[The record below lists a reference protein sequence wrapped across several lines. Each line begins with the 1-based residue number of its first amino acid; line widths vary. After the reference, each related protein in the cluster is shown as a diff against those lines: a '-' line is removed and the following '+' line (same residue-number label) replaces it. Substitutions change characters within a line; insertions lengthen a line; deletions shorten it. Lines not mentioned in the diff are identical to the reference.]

1 MKLNIRKISK
11 SLLIA
16 FIAFIALGFIFR
28 SNIAR
33 YQFNRQTS
41 KIEDN
46 YSLKIKTQELRY
58 IGLRTIQLKGLSIQ
72 DNSDTL
78 VNIGF
83 VETKLSLIN
92 LLTLKI
98 NPLEVNIT
106 DSKVNIQNIL
116 FYRKSLSNKGNPVDS
131 IKQAGNSSN
140 SIIRLNKVI
149 RTFFGLSTAKFNVD
163 NFNLEYTDSTYSG
176 LLTIQNWKYSGK
188 KFNADAKFIDNTGE
202 NYIVL
207 NGITDKKNNT
217 INVTISGKDGA
228 TKVPFLEPF
237 LGITTLFDSAKVS
250 LEAKDLSKNNIE
262 LQFNSKVDKL
272 QIQGKRIAET
282 MVETDSLSANLIFK
296 ITPLSYCI
304 DTLSKINFNKLTAN
318 IGLCYKNDSIID
330 FSFKSG
336 NHKWQELIESL
347 PKGLFS
353 NISGMRL
360 NGEFQYS
367 LQVNLNTNNPDSLQ
381 IEPKLLSKGF
391 NIQSYGNTNFSA
403 LNDTFTHRIYND
415 GVFIKSIRVGDGKE
429 FISLNNISP
438 FLRWAIITSEDG
450 SFYNHRG
457 FDLDGIRY
465 AMACNIK
472 EKRFARGGSTISQQL
487 IKNLYLS
494 RNKNITRKFEEFLTV
509 WMIENNSIVSKDKML
524 EIYLNII
531 EWGPNVYGVKEA
543 CHYYFNKK
551 PNEISLQEA
560 LFLAYIVPRPTK
572 FKWVFDDENHLKP
585 FMLNSFEFVSNK
597 MLNRG
602 YITDDDY
609 SSILS
614 IDEFNLNG
622 EAKKLIAKQD
632 TFPSDTID
640 FVDFTEE

>member
-11 SLLIA
+11 SLLFA

-46 YSLKIKTQELRY
+46 YSLKIKTQDLRY

-72 DNSDTL
+72 NKLDTL

-83 VETKLSLIN
+83 IETKLSLLN

-98 NPLEVNIT
+98 NPLEVDIT
-106 DSKVNIQNIL
+106 DSKVNIHNIL
-116 FYRKSLSNKGNPVDS
+116 IYRKSLSNKGNPIDS
-131 IKQAGNSSN
+131 TKQASNSSN

-188 KFNADAKFIDNTGE
+188 KFNAHAKFIDNTGE

-207 NGITDKKNNT
+207 NGITDKKTNT

-262 LQFNSKVDKL
+262 LLFNSKVDKL

-318 IGLCYKNDSIID
+318 IGLCYKNDSIIS

-381 IEPKLLSKGF
+381 IEPKLISKGF

-403 LNDTFTHRIYND
+403 LNDTFTYRIYND

-429 FISLNNISP
+429 FISLNSISP

-487 IKNLYLS
+487 VKNLYLN

>member
-1 MKLNIRKISK
+1 
-11 SLLIA
+11 
-16 FIAFIALGFIFR
+16 
-28 SNIAR
+28 
-33 YQFNRQTS
+33 
-41 KIEDN
+41 
-46 YSLKIKTQELRY
+46 
-58 IGLRTIQLKGLSIQ
+58 
-72 DNSDTL
+72 
-78 VNIGF
+78 
-83 VETKLSLIN
+83 
-92 LLTLKI
+92 
-98 NPLEVNIT
+98 
-106 DSKVNIQNIL
+106 
-116 FYRKSLSNKGNPVDS
+116 
-131 IKQAGNSSN
+131 
-140 SIIRLNKVI
+140 
-149 RTFFGLSTAKFNVD
+149 
-163 NFNLEYTDSTYSG
+163 
-176 LLTIQNWKYSGK
+176 
-188 KFNADAKFIDNTGE
+188 
-202 NYIVL
+202 
-207 NGITDKKNNT
+207 
-217 INVTISGKDGA
+217 
-228 TKVPFLEPF
+228 
-237 LGITTLFDSAKVS
+237 
-250 LEAKDLSKNNIE
+250 
-262 LQFNSKVDKL
+262 
-272 QIQGKRIAET
+272 
-282 MVETDSLSANLIFK
+282 
-296 ITPLSYCI
+296 
-304 DTLSKINFNKLTAN
+304 
-318 IGLCYKNDSIID
+318 
-330 FSFKSG
+330 
-336 NHKWQELIESL
+336 
-347 PKGLFS
+347 
-353 NISGMRL
+353 
-360 NGEFQYS
+360 

-381 IEPKLLSKGF
+381 IEPKLISKGF

-429 FISLNNISP
+429 FISLNSISP
-438 FLRWAIITSEDG
+438 FLRWAMITSEDG

-487 IKNLYLS
+487 VKNLYLN

>member
-11 SLLIA
+11 SLLFA

-46 YSLKIKTQELRY
+46 YSLKIKTQDLRY

-72 DNSDTL
+72 NKLDTL

-83 VETKLSLIN
+83 IETKLSLLN

-98 NPLEVNIT
+98 NPLEVDIT
-106 DSKVNIQNIL
+106 DSKVNIHNIL
-116 FYRKSLSNKGNPVDS
+116 IYRKSLSNKGNPIDS
-131 IKQAGNSSN
+131 TKQASNSSN

-207 NGITDKKNNT
+207 NGITDKKTNT

-262 LQFNSKVDKL
+262 LLFNSKVDKL

-360 NGEFQYS
+360 NGEFQY
-367 LQVNLNTNNPDSLQ
+367 
-381 IEPKLLSKGF
+381 
-391 NIQSYGNTNFSA
+391 
-403 LNDTFTHRIYND
+403 
-415 GVFIKSIRVGDGKE
+415 
-429 FISLNNISP
+429 
-438 FLRWAIITSEDG
+438 
-450 SFYNHRG
+450 
-457 FDLDGIRY
+457 
-465 AMACNIK
+465 
-472 EKRFARGGSTISQQL
+472 
-487 IKNLYLS
+487 
-494 RNKNITRKFEEFLTV
+494 
-509 WMIENNSIVSKDKML
+509 
-524 EIYLNII
+524 
-531 EWGPNVYGVKEA
+531 
-543 CHYYFNKK
+543 
-551 PNEISLQEA
+551 
-560 LFLAYIVPRPTK
+560 
-572 FKWVFDDENHLKP
+572 
-585 FMLNSFEFVSNK
+585 
-597 MLNRG
+597 
-602 YITDDDY
+602 
-609 SSILS
+609 
-614 IDEFNLNG
+614 
-622 EAKKLIAKQD
+622 
-632 TFPSDTID
+632 
-640 FVDFTEE
+640 

>member
-11 SLLIA
+11 SLLFA

-33 YQFNRQTS
+33 YQFNRQAS

-46 YSLKIKTQELRY
+46 YSLKIKTQDLRY

-72 DNSDTL
+72 NKLDTL

-83 VETKLSLIN
+83 IETKLSLLN

-98 NPLEVNIT
+98 NPLEVDIT
-106 DSKVNIQNIL
+106 DSKVNIHNIL
-116 FYRKSLSNKGNPVDS
+116 IYRKSLSNKGNPIDS
-131 IKQAGNSSN
+131 TKQASNSSN

-207 NGITDKKNNT
+207 NGITDKKTNT

-262 LQFNSKVDKL
+262 LLFNSKVDKL

-381 IEPKLLSKGF
+381 IEPKLISKGF

-403 LNDTFTHRIYND
+403 LNDTFTHKVYND

-429 FISLNNISP
+429 FISLNSISP

-572 FKWVFDDENHLKP
+572 FKWVFDDENHLKQ

>member
-1 MKLNIRKISK
+1 MNLNIRKISK

-41 KIEDN
+41 RIEDN
-46 YSLKIKTQELRY
+46 YSLKIKTQDLRY

-72 DNSDTL
+72 NNSDTL

-83 VETKLSLIN
+83 IETKLSLLN

-98 NPLEVNIT
+98 NPLEVDIT
-106 DSKVNIQNIL
+106 DSKVSIHNIL
-116 FYRKSLSNKGNPVDS
+116 IYRKSLSNKGNPIDS
-131 IKQAGNSSN
+131 TKQASNSSN

-188 KFNADAKFIDNTGE
+188 KFNADAKFIDNSGE

-207 NGITDKKNNT
+207 NGITDKKTNT

-262 LQFNSKVDKL
+262 LLFNSKVDKL

-367 LQVNLNTNNPDSLQ
+367 LQVKLNTNNPDSLQ
-381 IEPKLLSKGF
+381 IEPKLISKGF

-403 LNDTFTHRIYND
+403 LNDTFTHKVYND

-429 FISLNNISP
+429 FISLNSISP

-450 SFYNHRG
+450 NFYNHRG

-487 IKNLYLS
+487 VKNLYLN

-602 YITDDDY
+602 YITNDDY

>member
-11 SLLIA
+11 SLLFA

-28 SNIAR
+28 SNIAH

-46 YSLKIKTQELRY
+46 YSLKIKTQDLRY

-72 DNSDTL
+72 NKLDTL

-83 VETKLSLIN
+83 IETKLSLLN

-98 NPLEVNIT
+98 NPLEVDIT
-106 DSKVNIQNIL
+106 DSKVNIHNIL
-116 FYRKSLSNKGNPVDS
+116 IYRKSLSNKGNPIDS
-131 IKQAGNSSN
+131 TKQASNSSN

-207 NGITDKKNNT
+207 NGITDKKTNT

-262 LQFNSKVDKL
+262 LLFNSKVDKL

-304 DTLSKINFNKLTAN
+304 DTLSKINFNKITAN
-318 IGLCYKNDSIID
+318 IGLCYKNNSIID

-381 IEPKLLSKGF
+381 IEPKLISKGF

-429 FISLNNISP
+429 FISLNSISP

-487 IKNLYLS
+487 VKNLYLN

-572 FKWVFDDENHLKP
+572 FKWVFDDENHLKQ

>member
-1 MKLNIRKISK
+1 MKLNINKITK
-11 SLLIA
+11 LSLIT
-16 FIAFIALGFIFR
+16 FIALIAIGFIFR
-28 SNIAR
+28 SNISH
-33 YQFNRQTS
+33 YQFNRQIS
-41 KIEDN
+41 KIEQN
-46 YSLKIKTQELRY
+46 YNLTIKTTELRY
-58 IGLRTIQLKGLSIQ
+58 IGLQTIQIKDLCIS
-72 DNSDTL
+72 NSSDSL

-83 VETKLSLIN
+83 IETKLSLLN

-98 NPLEVNIT
+98 NPLEVTIT
-106 DSKVNIQNIL
+106 NSKVNIHNIL
-116 FYRKSLSNKGNPVDS
+116 SYRKLLSNKGNPVDS
-131 IKQAGNSSN
+131 TKKTSNSSN

-149 RTFFGLSTAKFNVD
+149 RTFFGLSTAKFNVE
-163 NFNLEYTDSTYSG
+163 NFNINYTDSAYSG

-188 KFNADAKFIDNTGE
+188 KFKADAKFIDNAGE
-202 NYIVL
+202 SYFIL
-207 NGITDKKNNT
+207 HGITDKKSNT
-217 INVTISGKDGA
+217 INVTITGKDGA

-237 LGITTLFDSAKVS
+237 LGITTLFDSAKIS

-272 QIQGKRIAET
+272 QLLGRRISET
-282 MVETDSLSANLIFK
+282 TVETDSVSANLIFK

-304 DTLSKINFNKLTAN
+304 DTLSTINFNKLSAN

-330 FSFKSG
+330 LNFKSG

-367 LQVNLNTNNPDSLQ
+367 LLVNLNINNPDSLL
-381 IEPKLLSKGF
+381 IEPKLISKGF
-391 NIQSYGNTNFSA
+391 YIQSYGNTNFSA
-403 LNDTFTHRIYND
+403 LNDTFTHRVYND
-415 GVFIKSIRVGDGKE
+415 GVFIRSIRIGDGNE
-429 FISLNNISP
+429 YVSLNNISP

-450 SFYNHRG
+450 SFFNHRG

-509 WMIENNSIVSKDKML
+509 WMIENNSIVSKDRML

-551 PNEISLQEA
+551 PNEISLQDA
-560 LFLAYIVPRPTK
+560 LFLSYIVPRPTK
-572 FKWVFDDENHLKP
+572 FKWVFEDENHLKP

-597 MLNRG
+597 MLSRG
-602 YITDDDY
+602 HITDDDY
-609 SSILS
+609 NSILN
-614 IDEFNLNG
+614 IDEFKLNG

>member
-16 FIAFIALGFIFR
+16 FIAFIVLGFIFR

-41 KIEDN
+41 RIEDN
-46 YSLKIKTQELRY
+46 YSLKIKTQDLRY

-72 DNSDTL
+72 NNSDTL

-83 VETKLSLIN
+83 IETKLSLLN

-98 NPLEVNIT
+98 NPLEVDIN
-106 DSKVNIQNIL
+106 DSKVNIHNI
-116 FYRKSLSNKGNPVDS
+116 FIYRKSLSNKGNPIDS
-131 IKQAGNSSN
+131 IKQASNSSN

-207 NGITDKKNNT
+207 NGITDKKTNS

-262 LQFNSKVDKL
+262 LLFNSKVDKL

-381 IEPKLLSKGF
+381 IEPKLISKGF

-403 LNDTFTHRIYND
+403 LNDTFTHRVYNN
-415 GVFIKSIRVGDGKE
+415 GVFIKSIKVGDGKE
-429 FISLNNISP
+429 YVSLINISP

-457 FDLDGIRY
+457 FDLEGIRY